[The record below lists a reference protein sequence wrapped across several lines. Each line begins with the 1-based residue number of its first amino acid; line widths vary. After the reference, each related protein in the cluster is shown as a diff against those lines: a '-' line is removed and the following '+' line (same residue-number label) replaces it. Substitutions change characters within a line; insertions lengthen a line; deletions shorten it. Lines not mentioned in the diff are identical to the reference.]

1 MVCGLGVLYGIREE
15 TADID
20 LGCTPKLADRLEAE
34 GYLYQITPG
43 GNRWFKLGGRWE
55 VFENWLYDSVVTL
68 EGIPVISLKGLREMK
83 LRLGREKDLKDVRLI
98 DDYLKKNT
106 LS

>member
-1 MVCGLGVLYGIREE
+1 MKKAEILAKLNAFPYPPEDYWVITGAAMVLYGIREE

-55 VFENWLYDSVVTL
+55 VFEN
-68 EGIPVISLKGLREMK
+68 
-83 LRLGREKDLKDVRLI
+83 
-98 DDYLKKNT
+98 
-106 LS
+106 